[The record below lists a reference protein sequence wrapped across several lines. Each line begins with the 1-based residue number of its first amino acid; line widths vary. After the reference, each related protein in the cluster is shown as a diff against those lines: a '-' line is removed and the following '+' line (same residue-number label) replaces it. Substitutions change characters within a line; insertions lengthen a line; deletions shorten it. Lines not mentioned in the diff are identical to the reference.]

1 MEINII
7 VAVSLILG
15 SASLFGLIVGI
26 FSVYNG
32 RATRRLIVE
41 EEKRTQEI
49 LVGIK
54 EILKEVRETS
64 DKSVE
69 LLNKIRETSDRDA
82 EMLSRNTEILDRIAS
97 KVF

>member
-7 VAVSLILG
+7 VAVTLVLG

-32 RATRRLIVE
+32 RATRKLIVE
-41 EEKRTQEI
+41 KEKRTQEI

-54 EILKEVRETS
+54 DVQKH
-64 DKSVE
+64 
-69 LLNKIRETSDRDA
+69 
-82 EMLSRNTEILDRIAS
+82 
-97 KVF
+97 